1 MKKVLTQDGVNYLW
15 GKIKEK
21 FATITALNNVENK
34 IPTGTLASKNSVDES
49 DLTTGVQAK
58 LNKEAEVKEL
68 NKGYK
73 QDFWVGTKDE
83 YNATQT
89 KIPTC
94 LYIVTDDIV
103 TSEYVTATDVQN
115 AINTYKETVD
125 AVLLQLNNHASSKNN
140 PHGITASQISAA
152 SASALTAHTSNKNNP
167 HGVTAAQIGASTNKI
182 YASTKAPTSSDGNDG
197 DLWVVYE

>member
-15 GKIKEK
+15 GKIKAK
-21 FATITALNNVENK
+21 FATITALNNVEKK

-49 DLTTGVQAK
+49 DLTTAVQTK

-73 QDFWVGTKDE
+73 QDFWVGTKAE
-83 YNATQT
+83 YNAIQT

-94 LYIVTDDIV
+94 LYIVTDDIA
-103 TSEYVTATDVQN
+103 TSEYVTATDVQS
-115 AINTYKETVD
+115 AINTYKQTVD
-125 AVLLQLNNHASSKNN
+125 AALLQLNNHASSKNN

-152 SASALTAHTSNKNNP
+152 LSSDLTAHTSNKNNP
-167 HGVTAAQIGASTNKI
+167 HGVTAAQIGASTAKI
-182 YASTKAPTSSDGNDG
+182 YASTSPPKASDGKNG

>member
-1 MKKVLTQDGVNYLW
+1 MKQVLTQDGVDYLW
-15 GKIKEK
+15 GKIKAK
-21 FATITALNNVENK
+21 FAPITALNNVENK

-58 LNKEAEVKEL
+58 LNKEAEVKAL

-73 QDFWVGTKDE
+73 QDFWVGTKVE
-83 YNATQT
+83 YNALQT

-94 LYIVTDDIV
+94 LYIITDDIA
-103 TSEYVTATDVQN
+103 TSDYVTATDVQN

-125 AVLLQLNNHASSKNN
+125 AALLQLNNHASSKNN

-182 YASTKAPTSSDGNDG
+182 YASTKAPTASDGNNG

>member
-1 MKKVLTQDGVNYLW
+1 MKQVLTQDGVDYLW
-15 GKIKEK
+15 GKIKAK
-21 FATITALNNVENK
+21 FATITALNNMEKK

-49 DLTTGVQAK
+49 DLTTAVQTK

-73 QDFWVGTKDE
+73 QDFWVGTKAE
-83 YNATQT
+83 YSAIQT

-94 LYIVTDDIV
+94 LYIVTDDIA

-115 AINTYKETVD
+115 AINTYKQTVD
-125 AVLLQLNNHASSKNN
+125 AALLQLNNHASSKAN
-140 PHGITASQISAA
+140 PHGVTASQISAA

-167 HGVTAAQIGASTNKI
+167 HGVTAGTNRCF
-182 YASTKAPTSSDGNDG
+182 YG
-197 DLWVVYE
+197 

>member
-1 MKKVLTQDGVNYLW
+1 MKKVLTQDGVDHLW

-34 IPTGTLASKNSVDES
+34 IPTGALASKNSVDES

-73 QDFWVGTKDE
+73 QDFWVGTKAE
-83 YNATQT
+83 YNALQT

-94 LYIVTDDIV
+94 LYIITDDIA

-115 AINTYKETVD
+115 AINTYKQTVD
-125 AVLLQLNNHASSKNN
+125 AALLQLHNHASSKNN
-140 PHGITASQISAA
+140 PHGITASQIGAA
-152 SASALTAHTSNKNNP
+152 SSSALTAHTSNKDNP
-167 HGVTAAQIGASTNKI
+167 HGITAAQIGASTNKI

>member
-1 MKKVLTQDGVNYLW
+1 MKQVLTQDGVDYLW
-15 GKIKEK
+15 GKIKAK

-34 IPTGTLASKNSVDES
+34 IPTGALASKNSVDES

-73 QDFWVGTKDE
+73 QDFWVGTKVE
-83 YNATQT
+83 YNALQT

-94 LYIVTDDIV
+94 LYIITDDIA

-115 AINTYKETVD
+115 AINTYKQTVD
-125 AVLLQLNNHASSKNN
+125 AALLQLNNHASSKNN

-152 SASALTAHTSNKNNP
+152 LSSDLTAHTSNKNNP
-167 HGVTAAQIGASTNKI
+167 HGVTAAQIGASTAKI
-182 YASTKAPTSSDGNDG
+182 YASTSPPKASDGKNG

>member
-1 MKKVLTQDGVNYLW
+1 MKQVLTQNGVNYLW

-21 FATITALNNVENK
+21 FATITALNNVENR
-34 IPTGTLASKNSVDES
+34 IPTGALASKNSVDES
-49 DLTTGVQAK
+49 DLTTGVQNK

-73 QDFWVGTKDE
+73 QDFWVGTKAE
-83 YNATQT
+83 YNALQT

-94 LYIVTDDIV
+94 LYIITDDIA

-115 AINTYKETVD
+115 AINTYKQTVD
-125 AVLLQLNNHASSKNN
+125 AALLQLNNHASSKNN
-140 PHGITASQISAA
+140 PHSITASQIGAA
-152 SASALTAHTSNKNNP
+152 SSSALTAHMNNKDNP
-167 HGVTAAQIGASTNKI
+167 HGITAAQIGASTNKI
-182 YASTKAPTSSDGNDG
+182 YASTKAPTSSDGNDV

>member
-15 GKIKEK
+15 GKIKAK
-21 FATITALNNVENK
+21 FATITALNNVEKK

-49 DLTTGVQAK
+49 DLTTAVQTK

-73 QDFWVGTKDE
+73 QDFWVGTKAE
-83 YNATQT
+83 YNAIQT

-94 LYIVTDDIV
+94 LYIVTDDIA

-125 AVLLQLNNHASSKNN
+125 AALLQLNNHASSKNN

-152 SASALTAHTSNKNNP
+152 SASALTAHISHKDNP
-167 HGVTAAQIGASTNKI
+167 HGVTAAQIGASTAKI
-182 YASTKAPTSSDGNDG
+182 YASTSPPKASDGKNG

>member
-1 MKKVLTQDGVNYLW
+1 MKQVLTQNGVNYLW
-15 GKIKEK
+15 EKIKAK

-34 IPTGTLASKNSVDES
+34 IPTGALASKNSVDES

-73 QDFWVGTKDE
+73 QDFWVGTKAE
-83 YNATQT
+83 YNALQT

-94 LYIVTDDIV
+94 LYIITDDIA

-115 AINTYKETVD
+115 AINTYKQTVD
-125 AVLLQLNNHASSKNN
+125 AALLQLNKHASSKNN

-182 YASTKAPTSSDGNDG
+182 YASTKAPTSSDGKDG

>member
-1 MKKVLTQDGVNYLW
+1 MKQVLTQDGVDYLW
-15 GKIKEK
+15 GKIKAK
-21 FATITALNNVENK
+21 FATITALNNVEKK

-49 DLTTGVQAK
+49 DLTTAVQTK

-73 QDFWVGTKDE
+73 QDFLVGTKAE
-83 YNATQT
+83 YNAIQT

-94 LYIVTDDIV
+94 LYIVTDDIA

-125 AVLLQLNNHASSKNN
+125 AALLQLNNHASSKNN

-152 SASALTAHTSNKNNP
+152 LSSDLTAHTSNKNNP
-167 HGVTAAQIGASTNKI
+167 HGVTAAQIGASTAKI
-182 YASTKAPTSSDGNDG
+182 YASTSPPKASDGKNG